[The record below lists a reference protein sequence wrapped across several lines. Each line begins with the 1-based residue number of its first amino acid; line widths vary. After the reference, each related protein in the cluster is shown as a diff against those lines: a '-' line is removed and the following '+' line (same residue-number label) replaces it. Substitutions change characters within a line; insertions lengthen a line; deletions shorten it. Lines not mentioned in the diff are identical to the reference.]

1 MHGVM
6 TTSAGGGISAA
17 GLPGISRHLA
27 TLDMASQRNGACI
40 MGFSTQTSVGD
51 LLDNESTKAIL
62 EQVLP
67 GIASHPQIG
76 MARGMS
82 LAMAAQFSG
91 GLITQD
97 ALDQI
102 DTALKALG

>member
-1 MHGVM
+1 M
-6 TTSAGGGISAA
+6 
-17 GLPGISRHLA
+17 
-27 TLDMASQRNGACI
+27 D
-40 MGFSTQTSVGD
+40 FSTQTSVGD
-51 LLDNESTKAIL
+51 LLDNETTKAIL

-91 GLITQD
+91 GLISQD
-97 ALDQI
+97 ALDKI
-102 DTALKALG
+102 DAALKALD

>member
-1 MHGVM
+1 M
-6 TTSAGGGISAA
+6 
-17 GLPGISRHLA
+17 
-27 TLDMASQRNGACI
+27 D
-40 MGFSTQTSVGD
+40 FSTQTSVGD
-51 LLDNESTKAIL
+51 LLDNESTRAIL

>member
-1 MHGVM
+1 M
-6 TTSAGGGISAA
+6 TTSAGGGIGAA

-51 LLDNESTKAIL
+51 LLDNDSTRVIL

-102 DTALKALG
+102 DAALKALG

>member
-1 MHGVM
+1 
-6 TTSAGGGISAA
+6 
-17 GLPGISRHLA
+17 
-27 TLDMASQRNGACI
+27 
-40 MGFSTQTSVGD
+40 MGFSTQTTVGD
-51 LLDNESTKAIL
+51 LLDNETTKAVL

-67 GIASHPQIG
+67 GIAGHPQIG

-102 DTALKALG
+102 DAALKALG

>member
-6 TTSAGGGISAA
+6 TASAGSGIGAA

-102 DTALKALG
+102 DAALKALG